1 MTAVAPPRHA
11 PPQAPAS
18 ADDIAAALAWWR
30 DAGVSHDYADD
41 ATTWLAEPDAESAD
55 QPDKPTAKVRTSKPA
70 SAPQAP
76 LTPIA
81 GDPAAWPKDLAAFR
95 DWWIASPDLAPGGF
109 GARVPPRGEAGAA
122 NLFLVPE
129 PDADDAATLLSGPQ
143 GNLLRSFLSAA
154 GLAGADC
161 YFASA
166 LPATITMPDWQ
177 ELRARGL
184 DALLAH
190 HIGLARPQ
198 RIIAFGRN
206 LLPLLGHDTAQAA
219 TNGLQFST
227 NDSEIPLLAGPTLNE
242 LLRAPRRRSRFWQRW
257 LTWTDD

>member
-1 MTAVAPPRHA
+1 MAGGARSKKRRPSGQAGSKGSDVETGPGTASTTGPDCRRPGGLAP
-11 PPQAPAS
+11 
-18 ADDIAAALAWWR
+18 
-30 DAGVSHDYADD
+30 
-41 ATTWLAEPDAESAD
+41 
-55 QPDKPTAKVRTSKPA
+55 
-70 SAPQAP
+70 
-76 LTPIA
+76 
-81 GDPAAWPKDLAAFR
+81 DLAAFR

-109 GARVPPRGEAGAA
+109 GARVPPRGEAAAA

-143 GNLLRSFLSAA
+143 GNLLRSFLDAA
-154 GLAGADC
+154 GLAEADC

-190 HIGLARPQ
+190 HLGLARPQ

-219 TNGLQFST
+219 TNGLQFT
-227 NDSEIPLLAGPTLNE
+227 
-242 LLRAPRRRSRFWQRW
+242 RKR
-257 LTWTDD
+257 